1 MSSQSRKNTTSS
13 AESFRSERTGSSET
27 IGSED
32 PGPSAGE
39 ETVHGPELLVATG
52 PMQRRPVQ
60 ARVGY
65 PVSLPSPRW
74 TSVVRV

>member
-1 MSSQSRKNTTSS
+1 VSSQSRTNTTSS

-27 IGSED
+27 IGSEE